1 MAPLT
6 LARSWSAL
14 GLYRPQFPHLKHGLK
29 TSPSAGQ
36 GLLESMSPERCV
48 QEPKGSDTLSQT
60 TLPHQ
65 GPLSLLS
72 TPMGLGGGQG
82 EWAGRPCKGAPAV
95 PPSFI
100 TPSRL
105 LPSPSLSYQEG
116 GSKSLEAEAQVTTAL
131 GPPDSP

>member
-1 MAPLT
+1 MTLCPRQHCRTRAP
-6 LARSWSAL
+6 SHFYPPPGGW
-14 GLYRPQFPHLKHGLK
+14 
-29 TSPSAGQ
+29 
-36 GLLESMSPERCV
+36 
-48 QEPKGSDTLSQT
+48 
-60 TLPHQ
+60 
-65 GPLSLLS
+65 
-72 TPMGLGGGQG
+72 GGGQG

-105 LPSPSLSYQEG
+105 LPSPSLSYPEG